1 MGFSIRDLLTMHSA
15 TLNIPPF
22 AHAKQMPQAAVTK
35 FRRIAAVQMYVHDV
49 ERAIGRLKQFRHIGG
64 IIPAQLNP
72 LIIPCV
78 IVAAA
83 LCNLDKPLCQ

>member
-22 AHAKQMPQAAVTK
+22 AHGKQKPQAAVTK
-35 FRRIAAVQMYVHDV
+35 NPSNSSCADSVHEV

-64 IIPAQLNP
+64 IIPAQLNR
-72 LIIPCV
+72 LISPCV
-78 IVAAA
+78 TVAAA